1 MRGSVAFPN
10 DSRSYDATRLA
21 VRFWGYDQSI
31 EVPFFIGADVL
42 GALQPA
48 MAAAPDGCL
57 AAFDANCR
65 AHDVP
70 NLFVADG
77 APFPSQA
84 DKNPTWSIMALA
96 WRTSDH
102 IMALRKQGAV

>member
-10 DSRSYDATRLA
+10 DLRSYDATRLA

-48 MAAAPDGCL
+48 MAARPTAASRLSMPTGPASAPSPRRST
-57 AAFDANCR
+57 AAAAAAPTISAPAISR
-65 AHDVP
+65 A
-70 NLFVADG
+70 
-77 APFPSQA
+77 
-84 DKNPTWSIMALA
+84 
-96 WRTSDH
+96 
-102 IMALRKQGAV
+102 

>member
-57 AAFDANCR
+57 CGVR
-65 AHDVP
+65 CQLGPHP
-70 NLFVADG
+70 HRRREG
-77 APFPSQA
+77 
-84 DKNPTWSIMALA
+84 
-96 WRTSDH
+96 
-102 IMALRKQGAV
+102 LRPPPQRLLRSPRQRFLG